1 MDPLETS
8 TAAGLGE
15 RIRSLRGK
23 RGLKQ
28 QDLASREISAS
39 YISLIESGKRVPS
52 DAVLATLAERLECSA
67 EFLRTGRDD
76 HELEEARLR
85 LAFGEMALRNGSN
98 GEALHALSEVL
109 SSPSLLDAAMT
120 RRARIGQAT
129 ALEKLNRPEAAIAVL
144 DELHRDPDL
153 AAGSAEWCQV
163 AVALCRVYR
172 DVGDITLSI
181 EIGERAMAR
190 LHALGLDVTVDH
202 IQLGATLMSS
212 YHSRGDLVRAHLM
225 GGKLVDAAEKQGAR
239 AARGAV
245 YWNAGLV
252 ARSRGQLNEA
262 LALVERALAL
272 MSEDDNLRHLA
283 MLKMN
288 YGSLLLQVDEPEPA
302 RGKQLLEEAQQLLA
316 EVGNAPELAQ
326 CEIFLADAD
335 LMLGH
340 WDEAAAHADRA
351 LGLTGSESR
360 IQAVGARGTLAEV
373 YLLRGETEQAM
384 LCLQA
389 ATRQLR
395 QFRPSHQVALNWR
408 YLGDLWKR
416 LGNSAETLKAYDRAL
431 TAAGMAPQRDP
442 AASLSDQYRP

>member
-1 MDPLETS
+1 MDPLENT
-8 TAAGLGE
+8 TTTGLGE
-15 RIRSLRGK
+15 RIRLLRGK

-28 QDLASREISAS
+28 QDLASSEISAS
-39 YISLIESGKRVPS
+39 YISLIESGKRAPS
-52 DAVLATLAERLECSA
+52 ESVLTALAERLGCSA
-67 EFLRTGRDD
+67 EYLRSGRDD

-98 GEALHALSEVL
+98 GEALQTLSEL
-109 SSPSLLDAAMT
+109 LTRPSLLDVSMT
-120 RRARIGQAT
+120 RRARMGQAS
-129 ALEKLNRPEAAIAVL
+129 ALEKLDRTEAAIAVL
-144 DELHRDPDL
+144 EELYRDPDL
-153 AAGSAEWCQV
+153 APGSTEWCQT
-163 AVALCRVYR
+163 AVALCRCYR
-172 DVGDITLSI
+172 DAGDITLSI
-181 EIGERAMAR
+181 EIGERAMSR
-190 LHALGLDVTVDH
+190 LDALGLDVTVDH
-202 IQLGATLMSS
+202 VQLGATLMAS
-212 YHSRGDLVRAHLM
+212 YHMRGDLTRAQLM
-225 GGKLVDAAEKQGAR
+225 GGKLLDAAEKQGAR

-262 LALVERALAL
+262 MALVERALAL

-326 CEIFLADAD
+326 CEIGLADAD
-335 LMLGH
+335 AMLGQ
-340 WDEAAAHADRA
+340 WDEAAAHAERA
-351 LGLTGSESR
+351 LGLTGTESR
-360 IQAVGARGTLAEV
+360 IQAVGARGTLAEIQ
-373 YLLRGETEQAM
+373 LMRGNFDQAAQY
-384 LCLQA
+384 LQA

-416 LGNSAETLKAYDRAL
+416 QGNTAEALKAYDRAL
-431 TAAGMAPQRDP
+431 SAAGMAPHRDP
-442 AASLSDQYRP
+442 SQIFTEHHRS

>member
-1 MDPLETS
+1 MDPLENT
-8 TAAGLGE
+8 TTAGLGD
-15 RIRSLRGK
+15 RIRLLRGK

-28 QDLASREISAS
+28 QDLASSEISAS
-39 YISLIESGKRVPS
+39 YISLIESGKRAPS
-52 DAVLATLAERLECSA
+52 DAVLAALAERLGCSA
-67 EFLRTGRDD
+67 EYLRSGRDD

-98 GEALHALSEVL
+98 GEALQTLSEL
-109 SSPSLLDAAMT
+109 LTKPTLLDVSMT
-120 RRARIGQAT
+120 RRARMAQAS
-129 ALEKLNRPEAAIAVL
+129 ALEKLDRTEAAIAVL
-144 DELHRDPDL
+144 EELQRDPDL
-153 AAGSAEWCQV
+153 APGSAEWCQI
-163 AVALCRVYR
+163 AVALCRCYR
-172 DVGDITLSI
+172 NAGDITLSI

-190 LHALGLDVTVDH
+190 LDALGLDVTVDH
-202 IQLGATLMSS
+202 VQLGATLMGSF
-212 YHSRGDLVRAHLM
+212 HMRGDLIHAQLM
-225 GGKLVDAAEKQGAR
+225 GGKLLDAAEKQGAR

-326 CEIFLADAD
+326 CEIGLADAD
-335 LMLGH
+335 AMLGQ
-340 WDEAAAHADRA
+340 WDEAAAHAERA
-351 LGLTGSESR
+351 LGLTGTESR
-360 IQAVGARGTLAEV
+360 IQAVGARGTLAEIQ
-373 YLLRGETEQAM
+373 LMRGNHEQAAQY
-384 LCLQA
+384 LQA

-416 LGNSAETLKAYDRAL
+416 QGNTAEALKAYDRAL
-431 TAAGMAPQRDP
+431 SAAGMAPHRDP
-442 AASLSDQYRP
+442 GQILSEQHRA

>member
-1 MDPLETS
+1 MDPLENT
-8 TAAGLGE
+8 TTAGLGD
-15 RIRSLRGK
+15 RIRLLRGK

-28 QDLASREISAS
+28 QDLASSEISAS
-39 YISLIESGKRVPS
+39 YISLIESGKRAPS
-52 DAVLATLAERLECSA
+52 DAVLAALAERLGCSA
-67 EFLRTGRDD
+67 EYLRSGRDD

-98 GEALHALSEVL
+98 GEALQTLSEL
-109 SSPSLLDAAMT
+109 LAKPTLLDVSMT
-120 RRARIGQAT
+120 RRARMAQAS
-129 ALEKLNRPEAAIAVL
+129 ALEKLDRTEAAIAVL
-144 DELHRDPDL
+144 EELQRDPDL
-153 AAGSAEWCQV
+153 APGSAEWCQI
-163 AVALCRVYR
+163 AVALCRCYR
-172 DVGDITLSI
+172 NAGDITLSI

-190 LHALGLDVTVDH
+190 LDALGLDVTVDH
-202 IQLGATLMSS
+202 VQLGATLMGSF
-212 YHSRGDLVRAHLM
+212 HMRGDLIHAQLM
-225 GGKLVDAAEKQGAR
+225 GGKLLDAAEKQGAR

-326 CEIFLADAD
+326 CEIGLADAD
-335 LMLGH
+335 AMLGQ
-340 WDEAAAHADRA
+340 WDEAAAHAERA
-351 LGLTGSESR
+351 LGLTGTESR
-360 IQAVGARGTLAEV
+360 IQAVGARGTLAEIQ
-373 YLLRGETEQAM
+373 LMRGNHEQAAQY
-384 LCLQA
+384 LQA

-416 LGNSAETLKAYDRAL
+416 QGNTAEALKAYDRAL
-431 TAAGMAPQRDP
+431 SAAGMAPHRDP
-442 AASLSDQYRP
+442 GQILSEQHRA

>member
-1 MDPLETS
+1 MDPLENT
-8 TAAGLGE
+8 TTAGLGD
-15 RIRSLRGK
+15 RIRLLRGK

-28 QDLASREISAS
+28 QDLASSEISAS
-39 YISLIESGKRVPS
+39 YISLIESGKRAPS
-52 DAVLATLAERLECSA
+52 DAVLAALAERLGCSA
-67 EFLRTGRDD
+67 EYLRSGRDD

-98 GEALHALSEVL
+98 GEALQSLSEL
-109 SSPSLLDAAMT
+109 LTKPTLLDVSMT
-120 RRARIGQAT
+120 RRARMAQAS
-129 ALEKLNRPEAAIAVL
+129 ALEKLDRTEAAIAVL
-144 DELHRDPDL
+144 EELQRDPDL
-153 AAGSAEWCQV
+153 APGSAEWCQI
-163 AVALCRVYR
+163 AVALCRCYR
-172 DVGDITLSI
+172 NAGDITLSI

-190 LHALGLDVTVDH
+190 LDALGLDVTVDH
-202 IQLGATLMSS
+202 VQLGATLMGSF
-212 YHSRGDLVRAHLM
+212 HMRGDLIHAQLM
-225 GGKLVDAAEKQGAR
+225 GGKLLDAAEKQGAR

-326 CEIFLADAD
+326 CEIGLADAD
-335 LMLGH
+335 AMLGQ
-340 WDEAAAHADRA
+340 WDEAAAHAERA
-351 LGLTGSESR
+351 LGLTGTESR
-360 IQAVGARGTLAEV
+360 IQAVGARGTLAEIQ
-373 YLLRGETEQAM
+373 LMRGNHEQAAQY
-384 LCLQA
+384 LQA

-416 LGNSAETLKAYDRAL
+416 QGNTAEALKAYDRAL
-431 TAAGMAPQRDP
+431 SAAGMAPHRDP
-442 AASLSDQYRP
+442 GQILSEQHRA

>member
-52 DAVLATLAERLECSA
+52 DAVLATLAERLECSV

-85 LAFGEMALRNGSN
+85 LAFGEMALRNGSD
-98 GEALHALSEVL
+98 GEALQALSEVL
-109 SSPSLLDAAMT
+109 SSRSLLDAAMT

-129 ALEKLNRPEAAIAVL
+129 ALEKLNRLEAAIAVL
-144 DELHRDPDL
+144 DELQRDPDL

-163 AVALCRVYR
+163 AVALCRIYR

-190 LHALGLDVTVDH
+190 LDALGLDVTVDH
-202 IQLGATLMSS
+202 IQLGATLMAS
-212 YHSRGDLVRAHLM
+212 YHTRGDLARAHFM

-351 LGLTGSESR
+351 LGLSGTDSR

-373 YLLRGETEQAM
+373 HLLRGEAEQAV

-395 QFRPSHQVALNWR
+395 QFPPSHQVALNRR

-442 AASLSDQYRP
+442 AAALSDQHRP

>member
-8 TAAGLGE
+8 TAVGLGE
-15 RIRSLRGK
+15 RIRLMRGK

-28 QDLASREISAS
+28 QDLASTEISAS

-52 DAVLATLAERLECSA
+52 DAVLSALAERLECSV

-98 GEALHALSEVL
+98 GEALQALSELL
-109 SSPSLLDAAMT
+109 SNPSLLDPAMT
-120 RRARIGQAT
+120 RRARLGQAT
-129 ALEKLNRPEAAIAVL
+129 ALEKLDRIEAAIAVL
-144 DELHRDPDL
+144 DDLHREPDL
-153 AAGSAEWCQV
+153 AAGSAEWCQT
-163 AVALCRVYR
+163 AVALCRCYR
-172 DVGDITLSI
+172 NVGDITLSI
-181 EIGERAMAR
+181 EVGERAMSK
-190 LHALGLDVTVDH
+190 LDALGLDVTVDH

-212 YHSRGDLVRAHLM
+212 YHLRGDLARAHLM
-225 GGKLVDAAEKQGAR
+225 GRKLIDAAEKQGAR

-252 ARSRGQLNEA
+252 ARSRGQLSEA

-316 EVGNAPELAQ
+316 EVGNAPELAL
-326 CEIFLADAD
+326 CEIGLADAD
-335 LMLGH
+335 AMLGH
-340 WDEAAAHADRA
+340 WDEAAAHAERA

-360 IQAVGARGTLAEV
+360 IQAVAARGTLAEIH
-373 YLLRGETEQAM
+373 LLRGDVEQAVQ
-384 LCLQA
+384 CLQA

-395 QFRPSHQVALNWR
+395 QFPPSHQVALNWR
-408 YLGDLWKR
+408 YLGDLWQR
-416 LGNSAETLKAYDRAL
+416 QGNASEALKAYDRAL
-431 TAAGMAPQRDP
+431 SAAGMVPARDP
-442 AASLSDQYRP
+442 SATLIDQHRP